1 MKSSWRWTARRLG
14 ADPLMKLTIGLA
26 AVAGVAMIIASEP
39 ETEARILVTS
49 MTLLATTFTLMY
61 VVLLPWR
68 ASHAGRVLVYTSG
81 ALALLGWQLLSRW
94 WLGAYPFFV
103 EVRDGV
109 FLLLVLTLL
118 YRILVLIKIRRK
130 GAE

>member
-1 MKSSWRWTARRLG
+1 MKSSIHWAARRLG
-14 ADPLMKLTIGLA
+14 RDPLMKATIGIAALA
-26 AVAGVAMIIASEP
+26 GIAMIAMYEP
-39 ETEARILVTS
+39 ETEARVLVTS
-49 MTLLATTFTLMY
+49 MTILATIFTAMY
-61 VVLLPWR
+61 VILLPWR

-81 ALALLGWQLLSRW
+81 ALALLGWQLLSVW
-94 WLGAYPFFV
+94 WFGNYRFRA

-118 YRILVLIKIRRK
+118 YRILVLIQIRRK